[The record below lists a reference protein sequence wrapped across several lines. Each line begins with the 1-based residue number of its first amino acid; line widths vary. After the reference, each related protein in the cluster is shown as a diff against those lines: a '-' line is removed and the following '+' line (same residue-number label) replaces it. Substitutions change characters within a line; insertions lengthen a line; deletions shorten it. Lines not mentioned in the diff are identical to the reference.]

1 MIHII
6 VYLEVYLHTGGGDDV
21 VIDSVHVGGDEALQE
36 EKVGTWISL
45 HQF

>member
-1 MIHII
+1 MD
-6 VYLEVYLHTGGGDDV
+6 LEVLLHVGGGDDV
-21 VIDSVHVGGDEALQE
+21 EVDSVHVGGDEALQE